1 MKKFKLEKLLTAFL
15 ACVIAVIAVTNIDNV
30 VVILVF
36 ASTTL
41 IILLMGV
48 GKSRIIEEIDELKK
62 EHHKDE

>member
-1 MKKFKLEKLLTAFL
+1 MKKFKLEKLFTAFL